1 MSKTRLAMC
10 KIIGYNTNQDRG
22 VEQRQLAGPITLR
35 SAVRVRP
42 PQQVFHN
49 LIIDILLNPLYTID
63 KIINRGFNG

>member
-42 PQQVFHN
+42 PQQT
-49 LIIDILLNPLYTID
+49 LAKL
-63 KIINRGFNG
+63 KAA